1 MDRFLK
7 NLYQRFLAFE
17 KESIINDSRK
27 HSTSLQKLEI
37 PLPIIEAYYE
47 NYYKTTYLDFLNSV
61 KRIIYAES
69 VYEFILKKI
78 QDDWKLNRLLSFLKK
93 ENIIKITRAG
103 RPVVVNKDIST
114 VIPEPQTED
123 QIIKKIEAALGVEVK
138 ADEPVLNLLKGHQ
151 HFSVKAGWDQMP
163 ISQGSA
169 VFVVKKILEEIPLNK
184 KFLFV
189 GDDDFISL
197 FLSLADPTIESLVV
211 DADEQLL
218 ECIDALAQKF
228 DLPIE
233 TRKMDLMKARRIGET
248 FVGFLTNPMYT
259 AEGIKKFISFGLRQ
273 LGNDGGMVFLEMGDE
288 AIRNRLLD
296 LQRFFA
302 ARNLITT
309 EIITGKIAYPHIML
323 YEEDREI
330 FDRLAL
336 LMDKKVIRTSP
347 KLGAAFYIFRYL
359 PFKPQPINYKTP
371 AYAYL

>member
-103 RPVVVNKDIST
+103 RPVVVNKDVST

-211 DADEQLL
+211 DAAEQLL

-309 EIITGKIAYPHIML
+309 DIITGKIAYPHIML

>member
-1 MDRFLK
+1 MEFFLK

-17 KESIINDSRK
+17 KDAIVHDSRQ
-27 HSTSLQKLEI
+27 HSTSLKELEI

-47 NYYKTTYLDFLNSV
+47 SYYKTTYLDFLNSV
-61 KRIIYAES
+61 KRIIYAEK
-69 VYEFILKKI
+69 VYDFILKKV
-78 QDDWKLNRLLSFLKK
+78 QDDWKLNRFLSFLK
-93 ENIIKITRAG
+93 EEGIIKITRTG
-103 RPVVVNKDIST
+103 RPVVVNRQILKS
-114 VIPEPQTED
+114 IPAPQTEE
-123 QIIKKIEAALGVEVK
+123 QIIKKIETALKVNITAG
-138 ADEPVLNLLKGHQ
+138 EPVLNLLKAHQ

-163 ISQGSA
+163 ISQDSA
-169 VFVVKKILEEIPLNK
+169 MFVVKKILEEIPLNR

-189 GDDDFISL
+189 GDDDFISIL
-197 FLSLADPTIESLVV
+197 LSLADPTIESLVV

-218 ECIDALAQKF
+218 ECIDSLAKKF
-228 DLPIE
+228 DLSIE

-248 FVGFLTNPMYT
+248 FIGFLTNPMYT
-259 AEGIKKFISFGLRQ
+259 SEGIKKFISFGLRQ
-273 LGNDGGMVFLEMGDE
+273 LGEDGGIVFLEMGDE

-309 EIITGKIAYPHIML
+309 DIITGKISYPHIML

-330 FDRLAL
+330 FNRLAAI
-336 LMDKKVIRTSP
+336 MDKKVIRTSP

-359 PFKPQPINYKTP
+359 PFKPEPVKYKIP